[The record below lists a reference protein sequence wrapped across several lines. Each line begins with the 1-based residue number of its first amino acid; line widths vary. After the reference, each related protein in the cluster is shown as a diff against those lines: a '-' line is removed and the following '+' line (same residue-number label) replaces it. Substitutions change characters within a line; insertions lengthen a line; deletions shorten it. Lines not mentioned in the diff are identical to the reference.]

1 MTLWHFRLRPSLARA
16 IVAATAFGCA
26 LAPRLHAAPRTTEA
40 IDETV
45 SGERIAQVAR
55 QRVLDEVAALGL
67 RGNVEV
73 IQTPPDIVVS
83 RGKVLIKVR
92 EPLQLGMGV
101 NATVR
106 HVAARIDIST
116 PDQQVRSTT
125 VSLEVTTFGARRA
138 EAVKVPER
146 IEPPLREQRSPAT
159 LRSPSRS
166 TESPPR
172 QQAAIRR
179 GDYTTLR
186 AVDGAI
192 QLESRAQ
199 ALEDGLAGQFIH
211 VRLVNSTDAIL
222 AMVTPRGQLEL
233 RP

>member
-1 MTLWHFRLRPSLARA
+1 MTLWHLRPRPSLAR
-16 IVAATAFGCA
+16 VVMAAAAFGWV
-26 LAPRLHAAPRTTEA
+26 LTPRLHAAPRTAEA
-40 IDETV
+40 ADETV

-55 QRVLDEVAALGL
+55 QRVLDELTTLGL

-73 IQTPPDIVVS
+73 VQTPPDIVVS

-92 EPLQLGMGV
+92 EPLQLGSGA
-101 NATVR
+101 NGAAR
-106 HVAARIDIST
+106 HVSARIDISA
-116 PDQQVRSTT
+116 PDQRVRSTT
-125 VSLEVTTFGARRA
+125 VSLEVTTFGALRA
-138 EAVKVPER
+138 EAVMVPER
-146 IEPPLREQRSPAT
+146 TEPPAREQRSLAT

-211 VRLVNSTDAIL
+211 VRLANSTDAIL